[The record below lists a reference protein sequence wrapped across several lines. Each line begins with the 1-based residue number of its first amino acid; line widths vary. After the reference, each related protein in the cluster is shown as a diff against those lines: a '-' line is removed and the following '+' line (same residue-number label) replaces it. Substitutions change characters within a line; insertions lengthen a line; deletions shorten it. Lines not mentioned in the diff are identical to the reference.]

1 MSNAP
6 PPLDDRGL
14 PPKYNF
20 RPDLEVTPRQLK
32 ASLDAGDDV
41 MLVDCRLPREH
52 DIARIDG
59 ATLLPLQQFQHA
71 VEELE
76 DEKHRPIVVFCHHGV
91 RSLRM
96 TLALRE
102 LGFTDVRSLAGGI
115 DLWSV
120 DIDPSVPRY

>member
-1 MSNAP
+1 MSDKP
-6 PPLDDRGL
+6 TPLDERGL

-20 RPDLEVTPRQLK
+20 RPEVEVTPRQVR
-32 ASLDAGDDV
+32 AMRDAGDGLV
-41 MLVDCRLPREH
+41 LVDCRTAKEY
-52 DIARIDG
+52 DVARIDG
-59 ATLLPLQQFQHA
+59 AVLLPLQQFQQA

-76 DEKHRPIVVFCHHGV
+76 DDKDRPMVVFCHHGV

-102 LGFTDVRSLAGGI
+102 VGFTDVRSMAGGI

-120 DIDPSVPRY
+120 DIDPGVPRY